1 MDTNNG
7 KTKESN
13 NSGKIAILIF
23 ILLLFV
29 IIFTSVDMGVLY
41 EVSQHPEYFYGS
53 ETIGFSMYPQ
63 VYTGDMFIVQTVE
76 HPGFEVNIGDIVV
89 FESGDSAVGHRV
101 LEIHQNYYITK
112 GDNNR
117 GSEVV
122 YPSQLIGCVY
132 KTIYRTNPIGQF
144 AFSKVVN

>member
-1 MDTNNG
+1 MEANNG
-7 KTKESN
+7 KLQKKDV
-13 NSGKIAILIF
+13 SGKLAILVF
-23 ILLLFV
+23 IVLLSV
-29 IIFTSVDMGVLY
+29 IIFTSVDVGVLY
-41 EVSQHPEYFYGS
+41 EISQHPEYFYAS

-63 VYTGDMFIVQTVE
+63 VYTGDMFIIQTVE
-76 HPGFEVNIGDIVV
+76 HPDFEVDIGDIIV

-101 LEIHQNYYITK
+101 LEIRQNYYITK

-132 KTIYRTNPIGQF
+132 KIIYRTNPIGQF
-144 AFSKVVN
+144 VFTQVAN

>member
-7 KTKESN
+7 KLQKKDV
-13 NSGKIAILIF
+13 SGKLAILIF
-23 ILLLFV
+23 IVLLSV
-29 IIFTSVDMGVLY
+29 IIFTSVDIGVLY
-41 EVSQHPEYFYGS
+41 EVSQHPEYFYAS

-63 VYTGDMFIVQTVE
+63 VYTGDMFIIQTVE
-76 HPGFEVNIGDIVV
+76 HPDFEVNVGDIIV
-89 FESGDSAVGHRV
+89 FDSEYNNVGHRV

-132 KTIYRTNPIGQF
+132 KTIYRTNPIGQYVF
-144 AFSKVVN
+144 AQVVN